1 MKRIQILFKQNR
13 FFGKMQTLKIPSIV
27 EGNCTDGLGAIEED
41 YRGAHSVRMCEMIC
55 DLSTNPFS
63 FIKGLL

>member
-1 MKRIQILFKQNR
+1 
-13 FFGKMQTLKIPSIV
+13 MQTLKIPSIV